1 MFFIQMKREVKVGV
15 FAVAVLLAA
24 WFGARFLKGS
34 ELFSNNYNYYAYY
47 DQVGG
52 IQTAS
57 HVMIYGVKVGSVTSV
72 TLNDDPTKGV
82 ELELSIDKRYRIP
95 SDSKARIF
103 SNGVMGGKAI
113 DIVMGSSPQYIED
126 GGTLASEVGVDII
139 DMAGSELE
147 FFKEKI
153 TEVVG
158 SLTTTLDGIN
168 ALLNENA
175 ESLNNIV
182 ANVDGITASTDEI
195 LREQKVHLSEAI
207 ESLNIFAQSLGNNAG
222 HIDTIMTNLDSISTR
237 LAEADLVS
245 EVEQTIGHLNTMLAA
260 AEADTG
266 TVGKLLNDAA
276 LYDNL
281 SAASDNLSML
291 LADLKENPKRYVH
304 FSLFG
309 SNPDRQAERAAK
321 REAKREAKA
330 ARNGDVAVADTVE
343 TVDVAAVPEAAET
356 AETVETAVSAGDADA
371 AGAAETVEEA
381 KGADAVEAADTSA
394 VKSN

>member
-1 MFFIQMKREVKVGV
+1 MKREVKVGV

-34 ELFSNNYNYYAYY
+34 ELFSNNYKYYAYY

-57 HVMIYGVKVGSVTSV
+57 HVMIYGVKVGSVTKV
-72 TLNDDPTKGV
+72 TLDEDPSKGV
-82 ELELSIDKRYRIP
+82 ELELSIDRRYRIP
-95 SDSKARIF
+95 ADSKAKIF
-103 SNGVMGGKAI
+103 SNGVMGGKAV
-113 DIVMGSSPQYIED
+113 DIVMGSSPEYVDD

-168 ALLNENA
+168 SLLEDNSKN
-175 ESLNNIV
+175 LNSIV

-195 LREQKVHLSEAI
+195 LRDQKTHLKEAI
-207 ESLNIFAQSLGNNAG
+207 ASLNLFAQSLGDNTE
-222 HIDTIMTNLDSISTR
+222 HIDSIMGNLDAFSAQ

-245 EVEQTIGHLNTMLAA
+245 EVESTVEHLNAVLAA
-260 AEADTG
+260 ADAETG
-266 TVGKLLNDAA
+266 TVGKLLNDAE

-281 SAASDNLSML
+281 SAASDNLSLL
-291 LADLKENPKRYVH
+291 LADLKANPKRYVH

-321 REAKREAKA
+321 KEARRAAKA
-330 ARNGDVAVADTVE
+330 GNGTVSGPLAD
-343 TVDVAAVPEAAET
+343 DAAV
-356 AETVETAVSAGDADA
+356 
-371 AGAAETVEEA
+371 
-381 KGADAVEAADTSA
+381 KQ
-394 VKSN
+394 

>member
-1 MFFIQMKREVKVGV
+1 M
-15 FAVAVLLAA
+15 LLAA

-34 ELFSNNYNYYAYY
+34 ELFSNNYKYYAYY

-57 HVMIYGVKVGSVTSV
+57 HVMIYGVKVGSVTKV
-72 TLNDDPTKGV
+72 TLDEDPSKGV
-82 ELELSIDKRYRIP
+82 ELELSIDRRYRIP
-95 SDSKARIF
+95 ADSKAKIF
-103 SNGVMGGKAI
+103 SNGVMGGKAV
-113 DIVMGSSPQYIED
+113 DIVMGSSPEYIED
-126 GGTLASEVGVDII
+126 GGTLSSEVGVDII

-168 ALLNENA
+168 SLLEENSA
-175 ESLNNIV
+175 NLNSIV

-195 LREQKVHLSEAI
+195 LRDQKTHLKEAI
-207 ESLNIFAQSLGNNAG
+207 ASLNLFAQSLGDNTE
-222 HIDTIMTNLDSISTR
+222 HIDSIMGNLDAFSAQ

-245 EVEQTIGHLNTMLAA
+245 EVESTVEHLNAVLAA
-260 AEADTG
+260 ADAETG
-266 TVGKLLNDAA
+266 TVGKLLNDAE

-281 SAASDNLSML
+281 SAASDNLSLL
-291 LADLKENPKRYVH
+291 LADLKANPKRYVH

-321 REAKREAKA
+321 KEARRAAKA
-330 ARNGDVAVADTVE
+330 GNGTVSGPL
-343 TVDVAAVPEAAET
+343 TDDAAV
-356 AETVETAVSAGDADA
+356 
-371 AGAAETVEEA
+371 
-381 KGADAVEAADTSA
+381 KQ
-394 VKSN
+394 

>member
-1 MFFIQMKREVKVGV
+1 MKREVKVGV

-34 ELFSNNYNYYAYY
+34 ELFSNNYKYYAYY

-57 HVMIYGVKVGSVTSV
+57 HVMIYGVKVGSVTKV
-72 TLNDDPTKGV
+72 TLDEDPSKGV
-82 ELELSIDKRYRIP
+82 ELELSIDRRYRIP
-95 SDSKARIF
+95 ADSKAKIF
-103 SNGVMGGKAI
+103 SNGVMGGKAV
-113 DIVMGSSPQYIED
+113 DIVMGSSPEYVDD

-168 ALLNENA
+168 SLLEENSA
-175 ESLNNIV
+175 NLNSIV

-195 LREQKVHLSEAI
+195 LRDQKTHLKEAI
-207 ESLNIFAQSLGNNAG
+207 ASLNLFAQSLGDNTE
-222 HIDTIMTNLDSISTR
+222 HIDSIMGNLDAFSAQ

-245 EVEQTIGHLNTMLAA
+245 EVESTVEHLNAVLAA
-260 AEADTG
+260 ADAETG
-266 TVGKLLNDAA
+266 TVGKLLNDAE

-281 SAASDNLSML
+281 SAASDNLSLL
-291 LADLKENPKRYVH
+291 LADLKANPKRYVH

-321 REAKREAKA
+321 KEAKRAAKA
-330 ARNGDVAVADTVE
+330 GKE
-343 TVDVAAVPEAAET
+343 AVPGPQT
-356 AETVETAVSAGDADA
+356 DDTAV
-371 AGAAETVEEA
+371 
-381 KGADAVEAADTSA
+381 KQ
-394 VKSN
+394 

>member
-1 MFFIQMKREVKVGV
+1 MKREVKVGV

-34 ELFSNNYNYYAYY
+34 ELFSNNYKYYAYY

-57 HVMIYGVKVGSVTSV
+57 HVMIYGVKVGSVTKV
-72 TLNDDPTKGV
+72 TLDEDPSKGV
-82 ELELSIDKRYRIP
+82 ELELSIDRRYRIP
-95 SDSKARIF
+95 ADSKAKIF
-103 SNGVMGGKAI
+103 SNGVMGGKAV
-113 DIVMGSSPQYIED
+113 DIVMGSSPEYVDD

-168 ALLNENA
+168 SLLEENSA
-175 ESLNNIV
+175 NLNSIV

-195 LREQKVHLSEAI
+195 LRDQKTHLKEAI
-207 ESLNIFAQSLGNNAG
+207 ASLNLFAQSLGDNTE
-222 HIDTIMTNLDSISTR
+222 HIDSIMGNLDAFSAQ

-245 EVEQTIGHLNTMLAA
+245 EVESTVEHLNAVLAA
-260 AEADTG
+260 ADAETG
-266 TVGKLLNDAA
+266 TVGKLLNDAE

-281 SAASDNLSML
+281 SAASDNLSLL
-291 LADLKENPKRYVH
+291 LADLKANPKRYVH

-321 REAKREAKA
+321 KEARRAAKA
-330 ARNGDVAVADTVE
+330 GNGTVSGPL
-343 TVDVAAVPEAAET
+343 TD
-356 AETVETAVSAGDADA
+356 DA
-371 AGAAETVEEA
+371 AA
-381 KGADAVEAADTSA
+381 KQ
-394 VKSN
+394 

>member
-1 MFFIQMKREVKVGV
+1 MKREVKVGV

-34 ELFSNNYNYYAYY
+34 ELFSNNYKYYAYY

-57 HVMIYGVKVGSVTSV
+57 HVMIYGVKVGSVTKV
-72 TLNDDPTKGV
+72 TLDEDPSKGV
-82 ELELSIDKRYRIP
+82 ELELSIDRRYRIP
-95 SDSKARIF
+95 ADSKAKIF
-103 SNGVMGGKAI
+103 SNGVMGGKAV
-113 DIVMGSSPQYIED
+113 DIVMGSSPEYVDD

-168 ALLNENA
+168 SLLEENSA
-175 ESLNNIV
+175 NLNSIV

-195 LREQKVHLSEAI
+195 LRDQKTHLKEAI
-207 ESLNIFAQSLGNNAG
+207 ASLNLFAQSLGNNTE
-222 HIDTIMTNLDSISTR
+222 HIDSIMSNLDAFSAQ

-245 EVEQTIGHLNTMLAA
+245 EVESTVQHLNAVLAA
-260 AEADTG
+260 ADAETG
-266 TVGKLLNDAA
+266 TVGKLLNDAE

-281 SAASDNLSML
+281 SAASDNLSLL
-291 LADLKENPKRYVH
+291 LADLKADPKRYVH

-321 REAKREAKA
+321 KEAKRAAKA
-330 ARNGDVAVADTVE
+330 GKGV
-343 TVDVAAVPEAAET
+343 VPGPQT
-356 AETVETAVSAGDADA
+356 DDTAV
-371 AGAAETVEEA
+371 
-381 KGADAVEAADTSA
+381 KQ
-394 VKSN
+394 

>member
-1 MFFIQMKREVKVGV
+1 MKREVKVGV

-34 ELFSNNYNYYAYY
+34 ELFSNNYKYYAYY

-57 HVMIYGVKVGSVTSV
+57 HVMIYGVKVGSVTKV
-72 TLNDDPTKGV
+72 TLDEDPSKGV
-82 ELELSIDKRYRIP
+82 ELELSIDRRYRIP
-95 SDSKARIF
+95 ADSKAKIF
-103 SNGVMGGKAI
+103 SNGVMGGKAV
-113 DIVMGSSPQYIED
+113 DIVMGSSPEYVDD
-126 GGTLASEVGVDII
+126 GGTLSSEVGVDII

-168 ALLNENA
+168 SLLEENSA
-175 ESLNNIV
+175 NLNSIV

-195 LREQKVHLSEAI
+195 LRDQKTHLKEAI
-207 ESLNIFAQSLGNNAG
+207 ASLNLFAQSLGDNTE
-222 HIDTIMTNLDSISTR
+222 HIDSIMGNLDAFSAQ

-245 EVEQTIGHLNTMLAA
+245 EVESTVEHLNAVLAA
-260 AEADTG
+260 ADAETG
-266 TVGKLLNDAA
+266 TVGKLLNDAE

-281 SAASDNLSML
+281 SAASDNLSLL
-291 LADLKENPKRYVH
+291 LADLKANPKRYVH

-321 REAKREAKA
+321 KEARRAAKA
-330 ARNGDVAVADTVE
+330 GNGTVSGPQ
-343 TVDVAAVPEAAET
+343 TDDAAV
-356 AETVETAVSAGDADA
+356 
-371 AGAAETVEEA
+371 
-381 KGADAVEAADTSA
+381 KQ
-394 VKSN
+394 

>member
-1 MFFIQMKREVKVGV
+1 MKREVKVGV

-34 ELFSNNYNYYAYY
+34 ELFSNNYKYYAYY

-57 HVMIYGVKVGSVTSV
+57 HVMIYGVKVGSVTKV
-72 TLNDDPTKGV
+72 TLDEDPSKGV
-82 ELELSIDKRYRIP
+82 ELELSIDRRYRIP
-95 SDSKARIF
+95 ADSKAKIF
-103 SNGVMGGKAI
+103 SNGVMGGKAV
-113 DIVMGSSPQYIED
+113 DIVMGSSPEYVDD

-168 ALLNENA
+168 SLLEENSA
-175 ESLNNIV
+175 NLNSIV

-195 LREQKVHLSEAI
+195 LRDQKTHLKEAI
-207 ESLNIFAQSLGNNAG
+207 ASLNLFAQSLGDNTE
-222 HIDTIMTNLDSISTR
+222 HIDSIMGNLDAFSAQ

-245 EVEQTIGHLNTMLAA
+245 EVESTVEHLNAVLAA
-260 AEADTG
+260 ADAETG
-266 TVGKLLNDAA
+266 TVGKLLNDAE

-281 SAASDNLSML
+281 SAASDNLSLL
-291 LADLKENPKRYVH
+291 LADLKANPRRYVH

-321 REAKREAKA
+321 KEARRAAKA
-330 ARNGDVAVADTVE
+330 GNGTVSGPQ
-343 TVDVAAVPEAAET
+343 TDDAAV
-356 AETVETAVSAGDADA
+356 
-371 AGAAETVEEA
+371 
-381 KGADAVEAADTSA
+381 KQ
-394 VKSN
+394 

>member
-1 MFFIQMKREVKVGV
+1 M
-15 FAVAVLLAA
+15 LLAA

-34 ELFSNNYNYYAYY
+34 ELFSNNYKYYAYY

-57 HVMIYGVKVGSVTSV
+57 HVMIYGVKVGSVTKV
-72 TLNDDPTKGV
+72 TLDEDPSKGV
-82 ELELSIDKRYRIP
+82 ELELSIDRRYRIP
-95 SDSKARIF
+95 ADSKAKIF
-103 SNGVMGGKAI
+103 SNGVMGGKAV
-113 DIVMGSSPQYIED
+113 DIVMGSSPEYVDD

-168 ALLNENA
+168 SLLEENSA
-175 ESLNNIV
+175 NLNSIV

-195 LREQKVHLSEAI
+195 LRDQKTHLKEAI
-207 ESLNIFAQSLGNNAG
+207 ASLNLFAQSLGDNTE
-222 HIDTIMTNLDSISTR
+222 HIDSIMGNLDAFSAQ

-245 EVEQTIGHLNTMLAA
+245 EVESTVEHLNAVLAA
-260 AEADTG
+260 ADAETG
-266 TVGKLLNDAA
+266 TVGKLLNDAE

-281 SAASDNLSML
+281 SAASDNLSLL
-291 LADLKENPKRYVH
+291 LADLKANPKRYVH

-321 REAKREAKA
+321 KEARRAAKA
-330 ARNGDVAVADTVE
+330 GNGTVSGPL
-343 TVDVAAVPEAAET
+343 TDDAAV
-356 AETVETAVSAGDADA
+356 
-371 AGAAETVEEA
+371 
-381 KGADAVEAADTSA
+381 KQ
-394 VKSN
+394 

>member
-1 MFFIQMKREVKVGV
+1 M
-15 FAVAVLLAA
+15 LLAA

-34 ELFSNNYNYYAYY
+34 ELFSNNYKYYAYY

-57 HVMIYGVKVGSVTSV
+57 HVMIYGVKVGSVTKV
-72 TLNDDPTKGV
+72 TLDEDPSRGV
-82 ELELSIDKRYRIP
+82 ELELSIDRRYRIP
-95 SDSKARIF
+95 ADSKAKIF
-103 SNGVMGGKAI
+103 SNGVMGGKAV
-113 DIVMGSSPQYIED
+113 DIVMGSSPEYIDD

-168 ALLNENA
+168 SLLEENSA
-175 ESLNNIV
+175 NLNSIV

-195 LREQKVHLSEAI
+195 LRDQKTHLKEAI
-207 ESLNIFAQSLGNNAG
+207 ASLNLFAQSLGDNTE
-222 HIDTIMTNLDSISTR
+222 HIDSIMGNLDAFSAQ

-245 EVEQTIGHLNTMLAA
+245 EVESTVEHLNAVLAA
-260 AEADTG
+260 ADAETG
-266 TVGKLLNDAA
+266 TVGKLLNDAE

-281 SAASDNLSML
+281 SAASDNLSLL
-291 LADLKENPKRYVH
+291 LADLKANPKRYVH

-321 REAKREAKA
+321 KEARRAAKA
-330 ARNGDVAVADTVE
+330 GNGTVSGPL
-343 TVDVAAVPEAAET
+343 TDDAAV
-356 AETVETAVSAGDADA
+356 
-371 AGAAETVEEA
+371 
-381 KGADAVEAADTSA
+381 KQ
-394 VKSN
+394 

>member
-1 MFFIQMKREVKVGV
+1 MKREVKVGV

-34 ELFSNNYNYYAYY
+34 ELFSNNYKYYAYY

-57 HVMIYGVKVGSVTSV
+57 HVMIYGVKVGSVTKV
-72 TLNDDPTKGV
+72 TLDEDPSKGV
-82 ELELSIDKRYRIP
+82 ELELSIDRRYRIP
-95 SDSKARIF
+95 ADSKAKIF
-103 SNGVMGGKAI
+103 SNGVMGGKAV
-113 DIVMGSSPQYIED
+113 DIVMGSSPEYVDD

-168 ALLNENA
+168 SLLEENSA
-175 ESLNNIV
+175 NLNSIV

-195 LREQKVHLSEAI
+195 LRDQKTHLKEAI
-207 ESLNIFAQSLGNNAG
+207 ASLNLFAQSLGNNTE
-222 HIDTIMTNLDSISTR
+222 HIDSIMGNLDAFSAQ

-245 EVEQTIGHLNTMLAA
+245 EVESTVEHLNAVLAA
-260 AEADTG
+260 ADAETG
-266 TVGKLLNDAA
+266 TVGKLLNDAE

-281 SAASDNLSML
+281 SAASDNLSLL
-291 LADLKENPKRYVH
+291 LADLKANPKRYVH

-321 REAKREAKA
+321 KEARRAAKA
-330 ARNGDVAVADTVE
+330 GNGTVSGPQ
-343 TVDVAAVPEAAET
+343 TDDAAV
-356 AETVETAVSAGDADA
+356 
-371 AGAAETVEEA
+371 
-381 KGADAVEAADTSA
+381 KQ
-394 VKSN
+394 

>member
-1 MFFIQMKREVKVGV
+1 MKREVKVGV

-34 ELFSNNYNYYAYY
+34 ELFSNNYKYYAYY

-57 HVMIYGVKVGSVTSV
+57 HVMIYGVKVGSVTKV
-72 TLNDDPTKGV
+72 TLDEDPSKGV
-82 ELELSIDKRYRIP
+82 ELELSIDRRYRIP
-95 SDSKARIF
+95 ADSKAKIF
-103 SNGVMGGKAI
+103 SNGVMGGKAV
-113 DIVMGSSPQYIED
+113 DIVMGSSPEYIED

-168 ALLNENA
+168 SLLEENSA
-175 ESLNNIV
+175 NLNSIV

-195 LREQKVHLSEAI
+195 LRDQKTHLKEAI
-207 ESLNIFAQSLGNNAG
+207 ASLNLFAQSLGNNTE
-222 HIDTIMTNLDSISTR
+222 HIDSIMSNLDAFSAQ

-245 EVEQTIGHLNTMLAA
+245 EVESTVEHLNAVLAA
-260 AEADTG
+260 ADAETG
-266 TVGKLLNDAA
+266 TVGKLLNDAE

-281 SAASDNLSML
+281 SAASDNLSLL
-291 LADLKENPKRYVH
+291 LADLKANPKRYVH

-321 REAKREAKA
+321 KEARRAAKA
-330 ARNGDVAVADTVE
+330 GNGTVSGPL
-343 TVDVAAVPEAAET
+343 TDDAAV
-356 AETVETAVSAGDADA
+356 
-371 AGAAETVEEA
+371 
-381 KGADAVEAADTSA
+381 KQ
-394 VKSN
+394 

>member
-1 MFFIQMKREVKVGV
+1 MKREVKVGV

-34 ELFSNNYNYYAYY
+34 ELFSNNYKYYAYY

-57 HVMIYGVKVGSVTSV
+57 HVMIYGVKVGSVTKV
-72 TLNDDPTKGV
+72 TLDEDPSKGV
-82 ELELSIDKRYRIP
+82 ELELSIDRRYRIP
-95 SDSKARIF
+95 ADSKAKIF
-103 SNGVMGGKAI
+103 SNGVMGGKAV
-113 DIVMGSSPQYIED
+113 DIVMGSSPEYVD
-126 GGTLASEVGVDII
+126 DRGTLASEVGVDII

-168 ALLNENA
+168 SLLEENSA
-175 ESLNNIV
+175 NLNSIV

-195 LREQKVHLSEAI
+195 LRDQKTHLKEAI
-207 ESLNIFAQSLGNNAG
+207 ASLNLFAQSLGDNTE
-222 HIDTIMTNLDSISTR
+222 HIDSIMGNLDAFSAQ

-245 EVEQTIGHLNTMLAA
+245 EVESTVEHLNAVLAA
-260 AEADTG
+260 ADAETG
-266 TVGKLLNDAA
+266 TVGKLLNDAE

-281 SAASDNLSML
+281 SAASDNLSLL
-291 LADLKENPKRYVH
+291 LADLKANPKRYVH

-321 REAKREAKA
+321 KEARRAAKA
-330 ARNGDVAVADTVE
+330 GNGTVSGPQ
-343 TVDVAAVPEAAET
+343 TDDAAV
-356 AETVETAVSAGDADA
+356 
-371 AGAAETVEEA
+371 
-381 KGADAVEAADTSA
+381 KQ
-394 VKSN
+394 

>member
-1 MFFIQMKREVKVGV
+1 M
-15 FAVAVLLAA
+15 LLAA

-34 ELFSNNYNYYAYY
+34 ELFSNNYKYYAYY

-57 HVMIYGVKVGSVTSV
+57 HVMIYGVKVGSVTKV
-72 TLNDDPTKGV
+72 TLDEDPSKGV
-82 ELELSIDKRYRIP
+82 ELELSIDRRYRIP
-95 SDSKARIF
+95 ADSKAKIF
-103 SNGVMGGKAI
+103 SNGVMGGKAV
-113 DIVMGSSPQYIED
+113 DIVMGSSPEYVDD

-168 ALLNENA
+168 SLLEENSA
-175 ESLNNIV
+175 NLNSIV

-195 LREQKVHLSEAI
+195 LRDQKTHLKEAI
-207 ESLNIFAQSLGNNAG
+207 ASLNLFAQSLGDNTE
-222 HIDTIMTNLDSISTR
+222 HIDSIMGNLDAFSAQ

-245 EVEQTIGHLNTMLAA
+245 EVESTVEHLNAVLAA
-260 AEADTG
+260 ADAETG
-266 TVGKLLNDAA
+266 TVGKLLNDAE

-281 SAASDNLSML
+281 SAASDNLSLL
-291 LADLKENPKRYVH
+291 LADLKANPKRYVH

-321 REAKREAKA
+321 KEARRAAKA
-330 ARNGDVAVADTVE
+330 GNGTVSGPLAD
-343 TVDVAAVPEAAET
+343 DAAV
-356 AETVETAVSAGDADA
+356 
-371 AGAAETVEEA
+371 
-381 KGADAVEAADTSA
+381 KQ
-394 VKSN
+394 

>member
-1 MFFIQMKREVKVGV
+1 MKREVKVGV

-34 ELFSNNYNYYAYY
+34 ELFSNNYKYYAYY

-57 HVMIYGVKVGSVTSV
+57 HVMIYGVKVGSVTKV
-72 TLNDDPTKGV
+72 TLDEDPSKGV
-82 ELELSIDKRYRIP
+82 ELELSIDRRYRIP
-95 SDSKARIF
+95 ADSKAKIF
-103 SNGVMGGKAI
+103 SNGVMGGKAV
-113 DIVMGSSPQYIED
+113 DIVMGSSPEYIED

-168 ALLNENA
+168 SLLEENSA
-175 ESLNNIV
+175 NLNSIV

-195 LREQKVHLSEAI
+195 LRDQKTHLKEAI
-207 ESLNIFAQSLGNNAG
+207 ASLNLFAQSLGDNTE
-222 HIDTIMTNLDSISTR
+222 HIDSIMGNLDAFSAQ

-245 EVEQTIGHLNTMLAA
+245 EVESTVEHLNAVLAA
-260 AEADTG
+260 ADAETG
-266 TVGKLLNDAA
+266 TVGKLLNDAE

-281 SAASDNLSML
+281 SAASDNLSLL
-291 LADLKENPKRYVH
+291 LADLKANPKRYVH

-321 REAKREAKA
+321 KEARRAAKA
-330 ARNGDVAVADTVE
+330 GNGTVSGPQ
-343 TVDVAAVPEAAET
+343 TDDAAV
-356 AETVETAVSAGDADA
+356 
-371 AGAAETVEEA
+371 
-381 KGADAVEAADTSA
+381 KQ
-394 VKSN
+394 

>member
-1 MFFIQMKREVKVGV
+1 MKREVKVGV

-34 ELFSNNYNYYAYY
+34 ELFSNNYKYYAYY

-57 HVMIYGVKVGSVTSV
+57 HVMIYGVKVGSVTKV
-72 TLNDDPTKGV
+72 TLDEDPSKGV
-82 ELELSIDKRYRIP
+82 ELELSIDRRYRIP
-95 SDSKARIF
+95 ADSKAKIF
-103 SNGVMGGKAI
+103 SNGVMGGKAV
-113 DIVMGSSPQYIED
+113 DIVMGSSPEYIED

-168 ALLNENA
+168 SLLEENSA
-175 ESLNNIV
+175 NLNSIV

-195 LREQKVHLSEAI
+195 LRDQKTHLKEAI
-207 ESLNIFAQSLGNNAG
+207 ASLNLFAQSLGDNTE
-222 HIDTIMTNLDSISTR
+222 HIDSIMGNLDAFSAQ

-245 EVEQTIGHLNTMLAA
+245 EVESTVEHLNAVLAA
-260 AEADTG
+260 ADAETG
-266 TVGKLLNDAA
+266 TVGKLLNDAE

-281 SAASDNLSML
+281 SAASDNLSLL
-291 LADLKENPKRYVH
+291 LADLKANPKRYVH

-321 REAKREAKA
+321 KEARRAAKA
-330 ARNGDVAVADTVE
+330 GNGTVSGPQAD
-343 TVDVAAVPEAAET
+343 DAAV
-356 AETVETAVSAGDADA
+356 
-371 AGAAETVEEA
+371 
-381 KGADAVEAADTSA
+381 KQ
-394 VKSN
+394 

>member
-1 MFFIQMKREVKVGV
+1 MKREVKVGV

-34 ELFSNNYNYYAYY
+34 ELFSNNYQYYAYY

-57 HVMIYGVKVGSVTSV
+57 HVMIYGVKVGSVTAV
-72 TLNDDPTKGV
+72 TLHEDPSKGV

-95 SDSKARIF
+95 VDSKARIF
-103 SNGVMGGKAI
+103 SNGVMGGKAV
-113 DIVMGSSPQYIED
+113 DIVMGSSSQYIED
-126 GGTLASEVGVDII
+126 GGQLASEVGVDII

-168 ALLNENA
+168 VLLNENA
-175 ESLNNIV
+175 ENLNSIV

-195 LREQKVHLSEAI
+195 LLEQKAHLKEAI
-207 ESLNIFAQSLGNNAG
+207 ESLNLFAQSLGDNAG
-222 HIDTIMTNLDSISTR
+222 HIDTIMTNLDTFSTR

-245 EVEQTIGHLNTMLAA
+245 EVEQTISHLNSVLAA
-260 AEADTG
+260 ADSETG
-266 TVGKLLNDAA
+266 TVGKMLNDTE

-281 SAASDNLSML
+281 SAASDNLSL
-291 LADLKENPKRYVH
+291 LLTDLKENPKRYVH

-309 SNPDRQAERAAK
+309 SNPERQAERAAK
-321 REAKREAKA
+321 REAKREEKA
-330 ARNGDVAVADTVE
+330 ARNGV
-343 TVDVAAVPEAAET
+343 
-356 AETVETAVSAGDADA
+356 
-371 AGAAETVEEA
+371 
-381 KGADAVEAADTSA
+381 AVEAAGDVTAEEATRDGVADEAADRA
-394 VKSN
+394 VVKM

>member
-1 MFFIQMKREVKVGV
+1 MKREVKVGV

-34 ELFSNNYNYYAYY
+34 ELFSNNYKYYAYY

-57 HVMIYGVKVGSVTSV
+57 HVMIYGVKVGSVTRV
-72 TLNDDPTKGV
+72 TLDEDPSKGV
-82 ELELSIDKRYRIP
+82 ELELSVDKRYRIP
-95 SDSKARIF
+95 ADSKARIF

-113 DIVMGSSPQYIED
+113 DIVMGQSAQYVEE

-168 ALLNENA
+168 VLLNDNA
-175 ESLNNIV
+175 EHLNSIV
-182 ANVDGITASTDEI
+182 DNVDGITASTDEI
-195 LREQKVHLSEAI
+195 LLEQKVHLKEAI
-207 ESLNIFAQSLGNNAG
+207 ASLNLFAQSLGGNAG
-222 HIDTIMTNLDSISTR
+222 QIDTIMTNLNTISTQ
-237 LAEADLVS
+237 LAEADLVG
-245 EVEQTIGHLNTMLAA
+245 EVEQTIGHLNAVLAA
-260 AEADTG
+260 ADAETG
-266 TVGKLLNDAA
+266 TVGKLLNDAE

-281 SAASDNLSML
+281 SAASDNLSLL
-291 LADLKENPKRYVH
+291 LADLKANPKRYVH

-309 SNPDRQAERAAK
+309 SNPERQAERAAK
-321 REAKREAKA
+321 REARREAKA
-330 ARNGDVAVADTVE
+330 VRSGDASG
-343 TVDVAAVPEAAET
+343 TVDS
-356 AETVETAVSAGDADA
+356 VS
-371 AGAAETVEEA
+371 
-381 KGADAVEAADTSA
+381 
-394 VKSN
+394 VKK

>member
-1 MFFIQMKREVKVGV
+1 MKREVKVGV

-34 ELFSNNYNYYAYY
+34 ELFSNNYKYYAYY

-57 HVMIYGVKVGSVTSV
+57 HVMIYGVKVGSVTKV
-72 TLNDDPTKGV
+72 TLDEDPSKGV
-82 ELELSIDKRYRIP
+82 ELELSIDRRYRIP
-95 SDSKARIF
+95 ADSKAKIF
-103 SNGVMGGKAI
+103 SNGVMGGKAV
-113 DIVMGSSPQYIED
+113 DIVMGSSPEYVDD

-168 ALLNENA
+168 SLLEENSA
-175 ESLNNIV
+175 NLNSIV

-195 LREQKVHLSEAI
+195 LRDQKTHLKEAI
-207 ESLNIFAQSLGNNAG
+207 ASLNLFAQSLGDNTE
-222 HIDTIMTNLDSISTR
+222 HIDSIMGNLDAFSAQ

-245 EVEQTIGHLNTMLAA
+245 EVESTVEHLNAVLAA
-260 AEADTG
+260 ADAETG
-266 TVGKLLNDAA
+266 TVGKLLNDAE

-281 SAASDNLSML
+281 SAASDNLSLL
-291 LADLKENPKRYVH
+291 LADLKANPKRYVH

-321 REAKREAKA
+321 KEARRAAKA
-330 ARNGDVAVADTVE
+330 GNGTVSGPLAD
-343 TVDVAAVPEAAET
+343 DAAV
-356 AETVETAVSAGDADA
+356 
-371 AGAAETVEEA
+371 
-381 KGADAVEAADTSA
+381 KQ
-394 VKSN
+394 

>member
-1 MFFIQMKREVKVGV
+1 M
-15 FAVAVLLAA
+15 LLAA

-34 ELFSNNYNYYAYY
+34 ELFSNNYKYYAYY

-57 HVMIYGVKVGSVTSV
+57 HVMIYGVKVGSVTKV
-72 TLNDDPTKGV
+72 TLDEDPSKGV
-82 ELELSIDKRYRIP
+82 ELELSIDRRYRIP
-95 SDSKARIF
+95 ADSKAKIF
-103 SNGVMGGKAI
+103 SNGVMGGKAV
-113 DIVMGSSPQYIED
+113 DIVMGSSPEYIED

-168 ALLNENA
+168 SLLEENSA
-175 ESLNNIV
+175 NLNSIV

-195 LREQKVHLSEAI
+195 LRDQKTHLKEAI
-207 ESLNIFAQSLGNNAG
+207 ASLNLFAQSLGDNTE
-222 HIDTIMTNLDSISTR
+222 HIDSIMGNLDAFSAQ

-245 EVEQTIGHLNTMLAA
+245 EVESTVEHLNAVLAA
-260 AEADTG
+260 ADAETG
-266 TVGKLLNDAA
+266 TVGKLLNDAE

-281 SAASDNLSML
+281 SAASDNLSLL
-291 LADLKENPKRYVH
+291 LADLKANPKRYVH

-321 REAKREAKA
+321 KEARRAAKVG
-330 ARNGDVAVADTVE
+330 NGTVSGPQ
-343 TVDVAAVPEAAET
+343 TDDAAV
-356 AETVETAVSAGDADA
+356 
-371 AGAAETVEEA
+371 
-381 KGADAVEAADTSA
+381 KQ
-394 VKSN
+394 

>member
-1 MFFIQMKREVKVGV
+1 MKREVKVGV

-34 ELFSNNYNYYAYY
+34 ELFSNNYKYYAYY

-57 HVMIYGVKVGSVTSV
+57 HVMIYGVKVGSVTKV
-72 TLNDDPTKGV
+72 TLDEDPSKGV
-82 ELELSIDKRYRIP
+82 ELELSIDRRYRIP
-95 SDSKARIF
+95 ADSKAKIF
-103 SNGVMGGKAI
+103 SNGVMGGKAV
-113 DIVMGSSPQYIED
+113 DIVMGSSPEYVDD

-168 ALLNENA
+168 SLLEENSA
-175 ESLNNIV
+175 NLNSIV

-195 LREQKVHLSEAI
+195 LRDQKTHLKEAI
-207 ESLNIFAQSLGNNAG
+207 ASLNLFAQSLGDNTE
-222 HIDTIMTNLDSISTR
+222 HIDSIMGNLDAFSAQ

-245 EVEQTIGHLNTMLAA
+245 EVESTVEHLNAVLAA
-260 AEADTG
+260 ADAETG
-266 TVGKLLNDAA
+266 TVGKLLNDDE

-281 SAASDNLSML
+281 SAASDNLSLL
-291 LADLKENPKRYVH
+291 LADLKANPKRYVH

-321 REAKREAKA
+321 KEARRAAKA
-330 ARNGDVAVADTVE
+330 GNGTVSGPL
-343 TVDVAAVPEAAET
+343 TDDAAV
-356 AETVETAVSAGDADA
+356 
-371 AGAAETVEEA
+371 
-381 KGADAVEAADTSA
+381 KQ
-394 VKSN
+394 

>member
-1 MFFIQMKREVKVGV
+1 MKREVKVGV

>member
-1 MFFIQMKREVKVGV
+1 MKREVKVGV

-34 ELFSNNYNYYAYY
+34 ELFSNNYKYYAYY

-57 HVMIYGVKVGSVTSV
+57 HVMIYGVKVGSVTKV
-72 TLNDDPTKGV
+72 TLDEDPSRGV
-82 ELELSIDKRYRIP
+82 ELELSIDRRYRIP
-95 SDSKARIF
+95 ADSKAKIF
-103 SNGVMGGKAI
+103 SNGVMGGKAV
-113 DIVMGSSPQYIED
+113 DIVMGSSPEYVDD

-168 ALLNENA
+168 SLLEENSA
-175 ESLNNIV
+175 NLNSIV

-195 LREQKVHLSEAI
+195 LRDQKTHLKEAI
-207 ESLNIFAQSLGNNAG
+207 ASLNLFAQSLGDNTE
-222 HIDTIMTNLDSISTR
+222 HIDSIMGNLDAFSAQ

-245 EVEQTIGHLNTMLAA
+245 EVESTVEHLNAVLAA
-260 AEADTG
+260 ADAETG
-266 TVGKLLNDAA
+266 TVGKLLNDAE

-281 SAASDNLSML
+281 SAASDNLSLL
-291 LADLKENPKRYVH
+291 LADLKANPKRYVH

-321 REAKREAKA
+321 KEARRAAKA
-330 ARNGDVAVADTVE
+330 GNGTVSGPL
-343 TVDVAAVPEAAET
+343 TDDAAV
-356 AETVETAVSAGDADA
+356 
-371 AGAAETVEEA
+371 
-381 KGADAVEAADTSA
+381 KQ
-394 VKSN
+394 

>member
-1 MFFIQMKREVKVGV
+1 MKREVKVGV

-34 ELFSNNYNYYAYY
+34 ELFSNNYKYYAYY

-57 HVMIYGVKVGSVTSV
+57 HVMIYGVKVGSVTKV
-72 TLNDDPTKGV
+72 TLDEDPSKGV
-82 ELELSIDKRYRIP
+82 ELELSIDRRYRIP
-95 SDSKARIF
+95 ADSKAKIF
-103 SNGVMGGKAI
+103 SNGVMGGKAV
-113 DIVMGSSPQYIED
+113 DIVMGSSPEYVDD

-168 ALLNENA
+168 SLLEENSA
-175 ESLNNIV
+175 NLNSIV

-195 LREQKVHLSEAI
+195 LRDQKTHLKEAI
-207 ESLNIFAQSLGNNAG
+207 ASLNLFAQSLGDNTE
-222 HIDTIMTNLDSISTR
+222 HIDSIMGNLDAFSAQ

-245 EVEQTIGHLNTMLAA
+245 EVESTVEHLNAVLAA
-260 AEADTG
+260 ADAETG
-266 TVGKLLNDAA
+266 TVGKLLNDAE

-281 SAASDNLSML
+281 SAASDNLSLL
-291 LADLKENPKRYVH
+291 LADLKTNPKRYVH

-321 REAKREAKA
+321 KEARRAAKA
-330 ARNGDVAVADTVE
+330 DNGTVSGPL
-343 TVDVAAVPEAAET
+343 TDDAAV
-356 AETVETAVSAGDADA
+356 
-371 AGAAETVEEA
+371 
-381 KGADAVEAADTSA
+381 KQ
-394 VKSN
+394 

>member
-1 MFFIQMKREVKVGV
+1 MKREVKVGV

-34 ELFSNNYNYYAYY
+34 ELFSNNYKYYAYY

-57 HVMIYGVKVGSVTSV
+57 HVMIYGVKVGSVTKV
-72 TLNDDPTKGV
+72 TLDEDPSKGV
-82 ELELSIDKRYRIP
+82 ELELSIDRRYRIP
-95 SDSKARIF
+95 ADSKAKIF
-103 SNGVMGGKAI
+103 SNGVMGGKAV
-113 DIVMGSSPQYIED
+113 DIVMGSSPEYVDD

-168 ALLNENA
+168 SLLEENSA
-175 ESLNNIV
+175 NLNSIV

-195 LREQKVHLSEAI
+195 LRDQKTHLKEAI
-207 ESLNIFAQSLGNNAG
+207 ASLNLFAQSLGNNTE
-222 HIDTIMTNLDSISTR
+222 HIDSIMGNLDAFSAQ

-245 EVEQTIGHLNTMLAA
+245 EVESTVEHLNAVLAA
-260 AEADTG
+260 ADAETG
-266 TVGKLLNDAA
+266 TVGKLLNDAE

-281 SAASDNLSML
+281 SAASDNLSLL
-291 LADLKENPKRYVH
+291 LADLKANPKRYVH

-321 REAKREAKA
+321 KEARRAAKA
-330 ARNGDVAVADTVE
+330 GNGTVSGPQ
-343 TVDVAAVPEAAET
+343 TDAAV
-356 AETVETAVSAGDADA
+356 
-371 AGAAETVEEA
+371 
-381 KGADAVEAADTSA
+381 KQ
-394 VKSN
+394 

>member
-1 MFFIQMKREVKVGV
+1 MKREVKVGV

-34 ELFSNNYNYYAYY
+34 ELFSNNYKYYAYY

-57 HVMIYGVKVGSVTSV
+57 HVMIYGVKVGSVTKV
-72 TLNDDPTKGV
+72 TLDEDPSKGV
-82 ELELSIDKRYRIP
+82 ELELSIDRRYRIP
-95 SDSKARIF
+95 ADSKAKIF
-103 SNGVMGGKAI
+103 SNGVMGGKAV
-113 DIVMGSSPQYIED
+113 DIVMGSSPEYIED
-126 GGTLASEVGVDII
+126 GGTLSSEVGVDII

-168 ALLNENA
+168 SLLEENSA
-175 ESLNNIV
+175 NLNSIV

-195 LREQKVHLSEAI
+195 LRDQKTHLKEAI
-207 ESLNIFAQSLGNNAG
+207 ASLNLFAQSLGDNTE
-222 HIDTIMTNLDSISTR
+222 HIDSIMGNLDAFSAQ

-245 EVEQTIGHLNTMLAA
+245 EVESTVEHLNAVLAA
-260 AEADTG
+260 ADAETG
-266 TVGKLLNDAA
+266 TVGKLLNDAE

-281 SAASDNLSML
+281 SAASDNLSLL
-291 LADLKENPKRYVH
+291 LADLKANPKRYVH

-321 REAKREAKA
+321 KEARRAAKA
-330 ARNGDVAVADTVE
+330 GNGTVSGPL
-343 TVDVAAVPEAAET
+343 TDDAAV
-356 AETVETAVSAGDADA
+356 
-371 AGAAETVEEA
+371 
-381 KGADAVEAADTSA
+381 KQ
-394 VKSN
+394 

>member
-1 MFFIQMKREVKVGV
+1 MKREVKVGV

-34 ELFSNNYNYYAYY
+34 ELFSNNYKYYAYY

-57 HVMIYGVKVGSVTSV
+57 HVMIYGVKVGSVTKV
-72 TLNDDPTKGV
+72 TLDEDPSKGV
-82 ELELSIDKRYRIP
+82 ELELSIDRRYRIP
-95 SDSKARIF
+95 ADSKAKIF
-103 SNGVMGGKAI
+103 SNGVMGGKAV
-113 DIVMGSSPQYIED
+113 DIVMGSSPEYIED

-168 ALLNENA
+168 SLLEENSA
-175 ESLNNIV
+175 NLNSIV

-195 LREQKVHLSEAI
+195 LRDQKTHLKEAI
-207 ESLNIFAQSLGNNAG
+207 ASLNLFAQSLGDNTE
-222 HIDTIMTNLDSISTR
+222 HIDSIMGNLDAFSAQ

-245 EVEQTIGHLNTMLAA
+245 EVESTVEHLNAVLAA
-260 AEADTG
+260 ADAETG
-266 TVGKLLNDAA
+266 TVGKLLNDAE

-281 SAASDNLSML
+281 SAASDNLSLL
-291 LADLKENPKRYVH
+291 LADLKANPKRYVH

-321 REAKREAKA
+321 KEARRAAKA
-330 ARNGDVAVADTVE
+330 GNGTVSGPL
-343 TVDVAAVPEAAET
+343 TDDAAV
-356 AETVETAVSAGDADA
+356 
-371 AGAAETVEEA
+371 
-381 KGADAVEAADTSA
+381 KQ
-394 VKSN
+394 

>member
-1 MFFIQMKREVKVGV
+1 MKREVKVGV

-34 ELFSNNYNYYAYY
+34 ELFSNNYKYYAYY

-57 HVMIYGVKVGSVTSV
+57 HVMIYGVKVGSVTKV
-72 TLNDDPTKGV
+72 TLDEDPSKGV
-82 ELELSIDKRYRIP
+82 ELELSIDRRYRIP
-95 SDSKARIF
+95 ADSKAKIF
-103 SNGVMGGKAI
+103 SNGVMGGKAV
-113 DIVMGSSPQYIED
+113 DIVMGSSPEYVDDE
-126 GGTLASEVGVDII
+126 GTLASEVGVDII

-168 ALLNENA
+168 SLLEENSA
-175 ESLNNIV
+175 NLNSIV

-195 LREQKVHLSEAI
+195 LRDQKTHLKEAI
-207 ESLNIFAQSLGNNAG
+207 ASLNLFAQSLGDNTE
-222 HIDTIMTNLDSISTR
+222 HIDSIMGNLDAFSAQ

-245 EVEQTIGHLNTMLAA
+245 EVESTVEHLNAVLAA
-260 AEADTG
+260 ADAETG
-266 TVGKLLNDAA
+266 TVGKLLNDAE

-281 SAASDNLSML
+281 SAASDNLSLL
-291 LADLKENPKRYVH
+291 LADLKANPKRYVH

-321 REAKREAKA
+321 KEARRAAKA
-330 ARNGDVAVADTVE
+330 GNGTVSGPL
-343 TVDVAAVPEAAET
+343 TD
-356 AETVETAVSAGDADA
+356 DA
-371 AGAAETVEEA
+371 AF
-381 KGADAVEAADTSA
+381 KQ
-394 VKSN
+394 

>member
-1 MFFIQMKREVKVGV
+1 MKREVKVGV

-34 ELFSNNYNYYAYY
+34 ELFSNNYKYYAYY

-57 HVMIYGVKVGSVTSV
+57 HVMIYGVKVGSVTKV
-72 TLNDDPTKGV
+72 TLDEDPSKGV
-82 ELELSIDKRYRIP
+82 ELELSIDRRYRIP
-95 SDSKARIF
+95 ADSKAKIF
-103 SNGVMGGKAI
+103 SNGVMGGKAV
-113 DIVMGSSPQYIED
+113 DIVMGSSPEYVDD

-168 ALLNENA
+168 SLLEENSA
-175 ESLNNIV
+175 NLNSIV

-195 LREQKVHLSEAI
+195 LRDQKTHLKEAI
-207 ESLNIFAQSLGNNAG
+207 ASLNLFAQSLGDNTE
-222 HIDTIMTNLDSISTR
+222 HIDSIMGNLDAFSAQ

-245 EVEQTIGHLNTMLAA
+245 EVESTVEHLNAVLAA
-260 AEADTG
+260 ADAETG
-266 TVGKLLNDAA
+266 TVGKLLNDAE

-281 SAASDNLSML
+281 SATSDNLSLL
-291 LADLKENPKRYVH
+291 LADLKANPKRYVH

-321 REAKREAKA
+321 KEARRAAKA
-330 ARNGDVAVADTVE
+330 GNGTVSGPL
-343 TVDVAAVPEAAET
+343 TDDAAV
-356 AETVETAVSAGDADA
+356 
-371 AGAAETVEEA
+371 
-381 KGADAVEAADTSA
+381 KQ
-394 VKSN
+394 

>member
-1 MFFIQMKREVKVGV
+1 MKREVKVGV

-34 ELFSNNYNYYAYY
+34 ELFSNNYKYYAYY

-57 HVMIYGVKVGSVTSV
+57 HVMIYGVKVGSVTKV
-72 TLNDDPTKGV
+72 TLDEDPSKGV
-82 ELELSIDKRYRIP
+82 ELELSIDRRYRIP
-95 SDSKARIF
+95 ADSKAKIF
-103 SNGVMGGKAI
+103 SNGVMGGKAV
-113 DIVMGSSPQYIED
+113 DIVMGSSPEYIED
-126 GGTLASEVGVDII
+126 GGTLSSEVGVDII

-168 ALLNENA
+168 SLLEENSA
-175 ESLNNIV
+175 NLNSIV
-182 ANVDGITASTDEI
+182 ANVDGITASTEEI
-195 LREQKVHLSEAI
+195 LRDQKTHLKEAI
-207 ESLNIFAQSLGNNAG
+207 ASLNLFAQSLGDNTG
-222 HIDTIMTNLDSISTR
+222 HIDSIMGNLDAFSAQ

-245 EVEQTIGHLNTMLAA
+245 EVESTVEHLNAVLAA
-260 AEADTG
+260 ADAETG
-266 TVGKLLNDAA
+266 TVGKLLNDAE

-281 SAASDNLSML
+281 SAASDNLSLL
-291 LADLKENPKRYVH
+291 LADLKANPKRYVH

-321 REAKREAKA
+321 KEARRAAKA
-330 ARNGDVAVADTVE
+330 GNGTVSGPQ
-343 TVDVAAVPEAAET
+343 TDDAAV
-356 AETVETAVSAGDADA
+356 
-371 AGAAETVEEA
+371 
-381 KGADAVEAADTSA
+381 KQ
-394 VKSN
+394 

>member
-1 MFFIQMKREVKVGV
+1 MKREVKVGV

-34 ELFSNNYNYYAYY
+34 ELFSNNYKYYAYY

-57 HVMIYGVKVGSVTSV
+57 HVMIYGVKVGSVTKV
-72 TLNDDPTKGV
+72 TLDEDPSKGV
-82 ELELSIDKRYRIP
+82 ELELSIDRRYRIP
-95 SDSKARIF
+95 ADSKAKIF
-103 SNGVMGGKAI
+103 SNGVMGGKAV
-113 DIVMGSSPQYIED
+113 DIVMGSSPEYVDD

-168 ALLNENA
+168 SLLEKNSAN
-175 ESLNNIV
+175 LNSIV

-195 LREQKVHLSEAI
+195 LRDQKTHLKEAI
-207 ESLNIFAQSLGNNAG
+207 ASLNLFAQSLGDNTE
-222 HIDTIMTNLDSISTR
+222 HIDSIMGNLDAFSAQ

-245 EVEQTIGHLNTMLAA
+245 EVESTVEHLNAVLAA
-260 AEADTG
+260 ADAETG
-266 TVGKLLNDAA
+266 TVGKLLNDAE

-281 SAASDNLSML
+281 SAASDNLSLL
-291 LADLKENPKRYVH
+291 LADLKANPKRYVH

-321 REAKREAKA
+321 KEARRAAKA
-330 ARNGDVAVADTVE
+330 GNGTVSGPL
-343 TVDVAAVPEAAET
+343 TDDAAV
-356 AETVETAVSAGDADA
+356 
-371 AGAAETVEEA
+371 
-381 KGADAVEAADTSA
+381 KQ
-394 VKSN
+394 

>member
-1 MFFIQMKREVKVGV
+1 MKREVKVGV

-34 ELFSNNYNYYAYY
+34 ELFSNNYKYYAYY

-57 HVMIYGVKVGSVTSV
+57 HVMIYGVKVGSVTKV
-72 TLNDDPTKGV
+72 TLDEDPSRGV
-82 ELELSIDKRYRIP
+82 ELELSIDRRYRIP
-95 SDSKARIF
+95 ADSKAKIF
-103 SNGVMGGKAI
+103 SNGVMGGKAV
-113 DIVMGSSPQYIED
+113 DILMGSSPEYVDD

-168 ALLNENA
+168 SLLEENSA
-175 ESLNNIV
+175 NLNSIV

-195 LREQKVHLSEAI
+195 LRDQKTHLKEAI
-207 ESLNIFAQSLGNNAG
+207 ASLNLFAQSLGDNTE
-222 HIDTIMTNLDSISTR
+222 HIDSIMGNLDAFSAQ

-245 EVEQTIGHLNTMLAA
+245 EVESTVEHLNAVLAA
-260 AEADTG
+260 ADAETG
-266 TVGKLLNDAA
+266 TVGKLLNDAE

-281 SAASDNLSML
+281 SAASDNLSLL
-291 LADLKENPKRYVH
+291 LADLKANPKRYVH

-321 REAKREAKA
+321 KEARRAAKA
-330 ARNGDVAVADTVE
+330 GNGTVSGPL
-343 TVDVAAVPEAAET
+343 TDDAAV
-356 AETVETAVSAGDADA
+356 
-371 AGAAETVEEA
+371 
-381 KGADAVEAADTSA
+381 KQ
-394 VKSN
+394 

>member
-1 MFFIQMKREVKVGV
+1 MKREVKVGV

-34 ELFSNNYNYYAYY
+34 ELFSNNYKYYAYY

-57 HVMIYGVKVGSVTSV
+57 HVMIYGVKVGSVTKV
-72 TLNDDPTKGV
+72 TLDEDPSKGV
-82 ELELSIDKRYRIP
+82 ELELSIDRRYRIP
-95 SDSKARIF
+95 ADSKAKIF
-103 SNGVMGGKAI
+103 SNGVMGGKAV
-113 DIVMGSSPQYIED
+113 DIVMGSSPEYVDD

-168 ALLNENA
+168 SLLEENSA
-175 ESLNNIV
+175 NLNSIV

-195 LREQKVHLSEAI
+195 LRDQKTHLKEAI
-207 ESLNIFAQSLGNNAG
+207 ASLNLFAQSLGDNTE
-222 HIDTIMTNLDSISTR
+222 HIDSIMGNLDAFSAQ

-245 EVEQTIGHLNTMLAA
+245 EVESTVEHLNAVLAA
-260 AEADTG
+260 ADAETG
-266 TVGKLLNDAA
+266 TVGKLLNDAE

-281 SAASDNLSML
+281 SAASDNLSLL
-291 LADLKENPKRYVH
+291 LADLKANPKRYVH

-321 REAKREAKA
+321 KEARRAAKA
-330 ARNGDVAVADTVE
+330 DNGTVSGPL
-343 TVDVAAVPEAAET
+343 TDDAAV
-356 AETVETAVSAGDADA
+356 
-371 AGAAETVEEA
+371 
-381 KGADAVEAADTSA
+381 KQ
-394 VKSN
+394 

>member
-1 MFFIQMKREVKVGV
+1 MKREVKVGV

-34 ELFSNNYNYYAYY
+34 ELFSNNYKYYAYY

-57 HVMIYGVKVGSVTSV
+57 HVMIYGVKVGSVTKV
-72 TLNDDPTKGV
+72 TLDEDPSKGV
-82 ELELSIDKRYRIP
+82 ELELSIDRRYRIP
-95 SDSKARIF
+95 ADSKAKIF
-103 SNGVMGGKAI
+103 SNGVMGGKAV
-113 DIVMGSSPQYIED
+113 DIVMGSSPEYVDD

-168 ALLNENA
+168 SLLEKNSAN
-175 ESLNNIV
+175 LNSIV

-195 LREQKVHLSEAI
+195 LRDQKTHLKEAI
-207 ESLNIFAQSLGNNAG
+207 ASLNLFAQSLGDNTE
-222 HIDTIMTNLDSISTR
+222 HIDSIMGNLDAFSAQ

-245 EVEQTIGHLNTMLAA
+245 EVESTVEHLNAVLAA
-260 AEADTG
+260 ADAETG
-266 TVGKLLNDAA
+266 TVGKLLNDAE

-281 SAASDNLSML
+281 SAASDNLSLL
-291 LADLKENPKRYVH
+291 LADLKANPKRYVH

-321 REAKREAKA
+321 KEARRAAKA
-330 ARNGDVAVADTVE
+330 GNGTVSGPQ
-343 TVDVAAVPEAAET
+343 TDDAAV
-356 AETVETAVSAGDADA
+356 
-371 AGAAETVEEA
+371 
-381 KGADAVEAADTSA
+381 KQ
-394 VKSN
+394 